1 MLCASNPGK
10 DSCQGESGGD
20 DDHEEK
26 KDKRQRRG
34 KYDGNNRYRY
44 IDLQQVYLLQSEAL
58 KYLLSCLFANT
69 FAITAVSS
77 TDNTFANKTKQFGF
91 SDFLLTESWY
101 ISLPT
106 SSPTAWFG

>member
-58 KYLLSCLFANT
+58 KYLLSCLFAST
-69 FAITAVSS
+69 FAIEAVSS
-77 TDNTFANKTKQFGF
+77 TDQQITIHNFVQLPHDVAT
-91 SDFLLTESWY
+91 L
-101 ISLPT
+101 SLM
-106 SSPTAWFG
+106 SMLM

>member
-58 KYLLSCLFANT
+58 KY
-69 FAITAVSS
+69 
-77 TDNTFANKTKQFGF
+77 KTLMFICEYFRHHGRIKH
-91 SDFLLTESWY
+91 
-101 ISLPT
+101 
-106 SSPTAWFG
+106 